1 MDYYSVLQYCLV
13 CILVIF
19 LGLNIAVYF
28 RFKLY
33 NVYSTS
39 CIYITLSIASLVKI
53 IVIIIDLSHLKETTT
68 FYLICQL
75 IGHLFPNLCLEL
87 VSITF
92 LHQWYEMYHYINQE
106 NTSVC
111 SKRPLY
117 ISQVALVLLCSLVTS
132 LEMITI
138 LQGSTNANAIVLITA
153 QCVEL
158 VTWVV
163 LFTLNVSLFVALK
176 RLLRRKSQYSLPIT
190 AYFSIIIFQ

>member
-19 LGLNIAVYF
+19 LCLNTAVYF

-53 IVIIIDLSHLKETTT
+53 SLIIIDLSHFEKTTT
-68 FYLICQL
+68 FYIICQL
-75 IGHLFPNLCLEL
+75 IGNLFPNLCLEL

-92 LHQWYEMYHYINQE
+92 LHQWYEMYHYIKQE

-117 ISQVALVLLCSLVTS
+117 FSQFALVVLCSLVTS

-138 LQGSTNANAIVLITA
+138 FKGSTDVKTILLITA
-153 QCVEL
+153 QSVEL

-163 LFTLNVSLFVALK
+163 LFTLNVSLFVAFK
-176 RLLRRKSQYSLPIT
+176 RLLRRKSQY
-190 AYFSIIIFQ
+190 